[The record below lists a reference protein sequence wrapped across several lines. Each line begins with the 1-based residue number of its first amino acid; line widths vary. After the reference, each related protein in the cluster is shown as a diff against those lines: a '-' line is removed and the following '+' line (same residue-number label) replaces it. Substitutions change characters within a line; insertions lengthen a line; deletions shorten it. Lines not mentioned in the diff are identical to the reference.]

1 MQLSVL
7 ESRLLHE
14 LPEKHHGAVQKEFS
28 RFEMESSRMSN
39 EPDKIGQAT
48 LTRNEIERAKTTN
61 QHGKVGHTVIELQV
75 IKAAAIEYNV
85 DDWLSYV
92 DATLSH
98 EENIEIMK
106 NQGNPDNREI
116 NAVRRAKEQWK

>member
-7 ESRLLHE
+7 ESRLLYE
-14 LPEKHHGAVQKEFS
+14 LPEKHHETVQKEFA

-39 EPDKIGQAT
+39 EADKIGQAT

-61 QHGKVGHTVIELQV
+61 QHGEVGHTVIELQV

-85 DDWLSYV
+85 DDWLSFV
-92 DATLSH
+92 DSTLSH

-106 NQGNPDNREI
+106 EQGKPNNKEI
-116 NAVRRAKEQWK
+116 NAERRAKERWM